1 MEVSRNMGLSRTFQV
16 RERKTLQL
24 RTEAFNLPNHVNLQ
38 NPTLILTNANFNRIT
53 AADDP
58 RIIQLALKFVF

>member
-1 MEVSRNMGLSRTFQV
+1 MGLSRTFQV

-24 RTEAFNLPNHVNLQ
+24 RAEAFNLPNHVNLQ
-38 NPTLILTNANFNRIT
+38 SPTLILTNANFNRIT